1 MLSAASAAVI
11 ATLTKASREKDLPGL
26 AIPPLPPGSSE
37 NASSARPK
45 PYADEVKPGSL
56 YEPGVGAGETALFD
70 RMRYQPGAKE
80 SIAEDDEDQGQHA
93 RGSLT
98 RDDGHQPLGG
108 GEREEHKAGVERR
121 ARDLEVLVRER
132 RDQRDED
139 RSHVEEP
146 DYDVT

>member
-1 MLSAASAAVI
+1 MRRCSDPAAGRRLAADAVSAADPEYALLSAASAAVI

-37 NASSARPK
+37 NASSARLK

-93 RGSLT
+93 RKSHSRRRTPTPWG
-98 RDDGHQPLGG
+98 
-108 GEREEHKAGVERR
+108 RR
-121 ARDLEVLVRER
+121 ARRA
-132 RDQRDED
+132 
-139 RSHVEEP
+139 
-146 DYDVT
+146 